1 MTYVVW
7 FVLHYAHQLLQTET
21 TIVDHDRL
29 WSLAILR
36 RTVGHTC
43 TFFSIG
49 TSGTAL
55 LIIDMLLIKS
65 LASAGNLFSKIFI

>member
-1 MTYVVW
+1 MIACGPLP
-7 FVLHYAHQLLQTET
+7 FL
-21 TIVDHDRL
+21 DG
-29 WSLAILR
+29 
-36 RTVGHTC
+36 TVGHTC